1 MVARLL
7 TTHLNSTK
15 QKYIKMDKV
24 VRRVQESGRF
34 VVALETIATMP
45 SSFLYSQIVPY
56 LKEEYPSGFKFLFL
70 NSSPVNNNVL
80 QHIVETVDLC
90 DIPYEFVMVI
100 TNQESVKQFFDSK
113 GIKAIFG
120 KVPAEF
126 PIGDHT
132 PIFNNHDKLCPYP
145 WAGIHVEPQGYV
157 KPCCDFHGTY
167 LKHNGTL
174 LNASRDTFEQMINSS
189 DMKLIREQ
197 FKQGISPEGCK
208 KNCLEA
214 PKGKSTRFTH
224 AKHKL
229 KNIYGEINWEG
240 DGQIKFLNGHFS
252 NLCNLG
258 CVICEPLASSILAV
272 EELKN
277 STYSNVKQDPKYKQ
291 LQINLNTLNENS
303 IVWRELDKH
312 LSSIRNFEILGGEP
326 LLNKNILR
334 LIERLIESGH
344 SKNCVFQ
351 ITSNGTQFPDIC
363 NQLHNFKQVFFHFS
377 IDNTGSRFEYERYLS
392 KWEEV
397 LENLNK
403 FNALAK
409 QHNHIK
415 LHFAIAVSILNAYY
429 LPELLEHLSQY
440 KYETHYFG
448 DVNKPSA
455 LSLNNLTPQA
465 KDVLITKLTKFIDK
479 FPKLDFVLNLVKNC
493 NLVDGKDF
501 CEFISNKD
509 SLRNLNLVDTHKEI
523 CDLMG
528 YTTFINQGETKWPL
542 VG

>member
-1 MVARLL
+1 
-7 TTHLNSTK
+7 
-15 QKYIKMDKV
+15 
-24 VRRVQESGRF
+24 
-34 VVALETIATMP
+34 
-45 SSFLYSQIVPY
+45 
-56 LKEEYPSGFKFLFL
+56 
-70 NSSPVNNNVL
+70 
-80 QHIVETVDLC
+80 
-90 DIPYEFVMVI
+90 
-100 TNQESVKQFFDSK
+100 
-113 GIKAIFG
+113 
-120 KVPAEF
+120 
-126 PIGDHT
+126 
-132 PIFNNHDKLCPYP
+132 
-145 WAGIHVEPQGYV
+145 
-157 KPCCDFHGTY
+157 
-167 LKHNGTL
+167 
-174 LNASRDTFEQMINSS
+174 MINSS

-197 FKQGISPEGCK
+197 FKQGVSPEGCK

-229 KNIYGEINWEG
+229 KNIYGEIDWEG
-240 DGQIKFLNGHFS
+240 DGRIKFLNGHFS

-277 STYSNVKQDPKYKQ
+277 STYSDVKQDPKYKQ

-312 LSSIRNFEILGGEP
+312 LASIRNFEILGGEP

-334 LIERLIESGH
+334 LIERLVESGH

-392 KWEEV
+392 KWDIV

-479 FPKLDFVLNLVKNC
+479 FPELDFVLNLVKNC